1 MATVT
6 VITNNNVEIEY
17 EVAGI
22 GDRVLATLVD
32 WVIYLM
38 YYGFI
43 ALLVANT
50 PLHNHFS
57 TTLGIVFYLPVFFY
71 HLLCEMFLEG
81 QSIGK
86 KALGIKVVMLDA
98 GRPAFVNYLLRWI
111 MTPLEFGFGF
121 GIIALIT
128 CAANGRGQRLGD
140 MLANTTVIR
149 LKPRATFKETV
160 QVRTFPPDYAMQFKE
175 VSALT
180 DKDMNLIRQVQ
191 QQIKRKNY
199 EDAFY
204 FADRAKE
211 VICNKLNIVSEMDS
225 LLFIDT
231 IVSDYQY
238 YASTRK

>member
-43 ALLVANT
+43 VLLYTNT
-50 PLHNHFS
+50 PLRNYFS
-57 TTLGIVFYLPVFFY
+57 DAVAIMLYLPVFFY

-149 LKPRATFKETV
+149 LKPRATLKETV
-160 QVRTFPPDYAMQFKE
+160 QTRTFQPDYVMQ
-175 VSALT
+175 
-180 DKDMNLIRQVQ
+180 
-191 QQIKRKNY
+191 NY
-199 EDAFY
+199 EDAFF

-211 VICNKLNIVSEMDS
+211 VLCSKLNITTDMDS
-225 LLFIDT
+225 MLFIDT
-231 IVSDYQY
+231 VISDYQY
-238 YASTRK
+238 YASTRV

>member
-43 ALLVANT
+43 VLLYTNT
-50 PLHNHFS
+50 PLRNYFS
-57 TTLGIVFYLPVFFY
+57 DAVAIMLYLPVFFY

-149 LKPRATFKETV
+149 LKPRATLKETV
-160 QVRTFPPDYAMQFKE
+160 QTRTFQPDYVMQFKE

-199 EDAFY
+199 EDAFF

-211 VICNKLNIVSEMDS
+211 VLCSKLNITTDMDS
-225 LLFIDT
+225 MLFIDT
-231 IVSDYQY
+231 VISDYQY
-238 YASTRK
+238 YASTRV